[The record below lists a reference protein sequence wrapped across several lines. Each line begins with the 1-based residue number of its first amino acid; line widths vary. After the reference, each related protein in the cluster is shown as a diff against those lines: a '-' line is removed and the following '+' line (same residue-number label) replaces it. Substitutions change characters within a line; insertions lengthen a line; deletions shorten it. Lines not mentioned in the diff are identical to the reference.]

1 VGKIKICKD
10 IAMHNSR
17 YKKWNYLLG
26 TLLVMLPSMAVT
38 LSAQPE
44 SAKVQAPLV
53 LPSDPHIVLLGR
65 CDLRDPNQPRFGYPG
80 ITIKIRF
87 TGSLLSARFL
97 NNTENNAID
106 VIIDGTDPVVYHLPK
121 GTSEIELAR
130 GLETG
135 VHQAEIV
142 KRTETWQG
150 IITFLGL
157 RLAQEGMLLDP
168 PPLSRRK
175 LMFIGDSVTCGS
187 GVDNSPGCKEGKFNP
202 SDGYASYG
210 MVLGRELDAQVHL
223 VCYGG
228 RGLVRDYRGKRDI
241 LNAPQF
247 FDVSI
252 PADDPVERAGWSHDL
267 WIPDAVVVSLGT
279 NDFNLDKDDPIKE
292 EEFVNA
298 YVNFV
303 HAILAH
309 YPKALIFLTEGA
321 IVNDESNPSRRP
333 LTVLRGF
340 IKKAVETLNHPQV
353 QWVESRHYPGFDC
366 DAHPTRAQ
374 HLRMAQDFEPVLRSA
389 LGW

>member
-1 VGKIKICKD
+1 
-10 IAMHNSR
+10 MHNSSS
-17 YKKWNYLLG
+17 KKWIHLLG
-26 TLLVMLPSMAVT
+26 TLLLMLSLLAGT
-38 LSAQPE
+38 LFAQSE
-44 SAKVQAPLV
+44 NTNEQAPLV

-65 CDLRDPNQPRFGYPG
+65 CDFRDPNQPRFGYPG
-80 ITIKIRF
+80 VTIKIRF
-87 TGSLLSARFL
+87 AGSSLSARFL
-97 NNTENNAID
+97 SDTENNSID
-106 VIIDGTDPVVYHLPK
+106 VIVDGAAPMVYPLPK
-121 GTSEIELAR
+121 GPGELELAK

-150 IITFLGL
+150 IITFLGI
-157 RLAQEGMLLDP
+157 RLAKEGMLLDP
-168 PPLSRRK
+168 PPLPRRK

-187 GVDNSPGCKEGKFNP
+187 GVDNTPGCKGGKFNP

-210 MVLGRELDAQVHL
+210 MVLGRKLDAQVHL

-247 FDVSI
+247 FYVSI
-252 PADDPVERAGWSHDL
+252 PADDPGERAGWSHDR

-279 NDFNLDKDDPIKE
+279 NDFNLDQNDPIKE

-303 HAILAH
+303 RAITAH

-333 LTVLRGF
+333 LTVLRGL
-340 IKKAVETLNHPQV
+340 IKKAVETLSTSQV

-366 DAHPTRAQ
+366 DAHPTRAE
-374 HLRMAQDFEPVLRSA
+374 HLRIAQDFEPVLRNA